1 MEQELRENLLA
12 CARAFAL
19 ARSIA
24 LPTVGRL
31 AAGDWRF
38 FDRLLD
44 EDKSFT
50 ARKYD
55 EVIRW
60 FSVNWPETAVWPD
73 AVARPLDYEQ
83 VGAA

>member
-1 MEQELRENLLA
+1 MEQELRNNLLS
-12 CARAFAL
+12 L
-19 ARSIA
+19 AREFAAARTIA

-55 EVIRW
+55 EIIQW
-60 FSVNWPETAVWPD
+60 FSDNWPTTAQWPVD
-73 AVARPLDYEQ
+73 LVRPAVAEQ
-83 VGAA
+83 AGAA